1 MAEQNALGRDHARL
15 PPIHLDAVVDLAVVE
30 ESGPG
35 GGAGE
40 HEARPRV
47 HEDGELP
54 FLVTAEEGVPDELE
68 REAVARDEE
77 ESDLGVPRRQR
88 RLLHLRLCLRF
99 PRPRRR
105 LLLRRGLQRTGGA
118 VEQQEEGAA
127 EAEAEQQQE
136 QRRRAPAPAVAEPP
150 RLHPDRPTEEAWPP
164 HLPPPAAD
172 CIYLVGISRVEQ
184 SRVSSARLGAAQ
196 ISALPAS

>member
-1 MAEQNALGRDHARL
+1 MAEQNALSCDHARL

-30 ESGPG
+30 EPGPG

-54 FLVTAEEGVPDELE
+54 LLVTAEEGVPDELE

-77 ESDLGVPRRQR
+77 ECDLGVPRRQR
-88 RLLHLRLCLRF
+88 RLLHLRLRLRHS
-99 PRPRRR
+99 RSRRR
-105 LLLRRGLQRTGGA
+105 RRFLRCVPGGA
-118 VEQQEEGAA
+118 VQQKEEEAT

-136 QRRRAPAPAVAEPP
+136 QSRRAPAPAIAVAEPP
-150 RLHPDRPTEEAWPP
+150 RFHPDGRGGLAVATAGVDRTSP
-164 HLPPPAAD
+164 
-172 CIYLVGISRVEQ
+172 R
-184 SRVSSARLGAAQ
+184 
-196 ISALPAS
+196 LPADSTSAP

>member
-1 MAEQNALGRDHARL
+1 
-15 PPIHLDAVVDLAVVE
+15 
-30 ESGPG
+30 
-35 GGAGE
+35 
-40 HEARPRV
+40 V

-54 FLVTAEEGVPDELE
+54 FLVTLIKRIPYHSQQNPAALGSARALIGSPLGLGGMGFGDSYAEEGVPDELE

-88 RLLHLRLCLRF
+88 RLLHLRLCLRHP
-99 PRPRRR
+99 PRPRRL

-196 ISALPAS
+196 ISALPVS